1 MPPPLLTSQQLSY
14 TAIKAI
20 LAIPNL
26 SSFQLIYK
34 FPLKL
39 MLDELQGLAS
49 KWPVLEN
56 LMLSAESLFLEK
68 DAFTLDLQVLLL
80 CKILPHLHLLS
91 IYMDASKAE
100 IPSPSTPVIILTPL
114 FHSQSDQIRR
124 SVQIPP
130 ASHCILHG

>member
-1 MPPPLLTSQQLSY
+1 
-14 TAIKAI
+14 
-20 LAIPNL
+20 
-26 SSFQLIYK
+26 
-34 FPLKL
+34 

-68 DAFTLDLQVLLL
+68 DAFTLDLQVLLI

-100 IPSPSTPVIILTPL
+100 IPSPSTPVIILTSL

-124 SVQIPP
+124 SVQSPLLIV
-130 ASHCILHG
+130 SCMDNHVKYEH